1 MKAKTRKP
9 QKPRP
14 GYSLAEHNPELMSEY
29 SEKNEYPA
37 SRLCFGADYPVWWKC
52 PKGHKDYEATPKSRT
67 RKKAPARCD
76 KCRYGDISKKH
87 STPSKEK
94 SLGYLYPDLIP
105 FWSPKNTKSP
115 SEVYAY
121 SDSEEYWWIC
131 PKHIHKNYLMN
142 CYRRT
147 TALIGC
153 PGCSHT
159 GIPPYSESLGATN
172 YTLADQWSEKNTL
185 SPFDVWSH
193 SGTKYYWTCPNGHE
207 DYLAEPDKRSNG
219 TGCPRCTLNQT
230 SAAEENLRT
239 SLIPYGASQDTL
251 SKVGHWKVDI
261 LFPKERVVIEYD
273 GSRWHSFEGC
283 YERDR
288 RKSLELLEMGYNVTR
303 VRTWSSKYKLDTLGI
318 EHDNYF
324 EVFCE
329 EPMDSKPSKELINSL
344 TDLLSML

>member
-105 FWSPKNTKSP
+105 FWSSKNTKSP

-159 GIPPYSESLGATN
+159 GIPPYKESLGYLYPN
-172 YTLADQWSEKNTL
+172 LAKEWFVGNELTSYE
-185 SPFDVWSH
+185 VWPGGS
-193 SGTKYYWTCPNGHE
+193 
-207 DYLAEPDKRSNG
+207 YLAEWVCPKGHKNYPATCYNKTRG
-219 TGCPRCTLNQT
+219 RGCPRCRPNQT
-230 SAAEENLRT
+230 SKAEKNLRCA
-239 SLIPYGASQDTL
+239 LLPYGASQEDITKI
-251 SKVGHWKVDI
+251 SNWTVDI
-261 LFPKERVVIEYD
+261 YFPEKKTIVEYD
-273 GSRWHSFEGC
+273 GSYYHSFEGC
-283 YERDR
+283 WKRDR
-288 RKSLELLEMGYNVTR
+288 RKSLELLEMGYKVIKI
-303 VRTWSSKYKLDTLGI
+303 RTYFNAYKLWSLDI
-318 EHDNYF
+318 KNQNYHEIF
-324 EVFCE
+324 YE
-329 EPMDSKPSKELINSL
+329 EPRKSIHPQNLIDKIISL
-344 TDLLSML
+344 I